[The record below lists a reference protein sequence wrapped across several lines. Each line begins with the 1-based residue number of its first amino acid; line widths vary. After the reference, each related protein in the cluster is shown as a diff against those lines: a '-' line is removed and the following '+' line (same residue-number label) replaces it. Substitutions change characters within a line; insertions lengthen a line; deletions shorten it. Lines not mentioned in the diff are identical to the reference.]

1 MSGYIAGF
9 VALLCLSAV
18 FSAGESAYTQA
29 NRLRIESA
37 LEDGK
42 RSAKTAL
49 RLLDRLD
56 DTVDA
61 ILLGNSLLQG
71 RHRLGRHIP
80 ADEERPS
87 GLGQCAQH
95 LVFLRPDAVVV

>member
-37 LEDGK
+37 LGQ
-42 RSAKTAL
+42 
-49 RLLDRLD
+49 DR
-56 DTVDA
+56 A
-61 ILLGNSLLQG
+61 ASPRPPG
-71 RHRLGRHIP
+71 RHG
-80 ADEERPS
+80 
-87 GLGQCAQH
+87 
-95 LVFLRPDAVVV
+95 